1 MKKLIFDL
9 NNLETQSKNQ
19 ESKLSKLFLEF
30 DEIFNKKY
38 DILHPQNPK
47 SNLLLKIRPELFALI
62 LEFLD
67 LKTCFRFRLVSGRAN
82 ICAIITLHQKIKQ
95 LHEQSENLEYEL
107 NEQQQKYSQDIIN
120 QDLLTTQENVQ
131 NGLMQLSKV
140 GIDEIRMYQ
149 RPPQIISKVISLVCI
164 LLDSNIK
171 IYQENWSDC
180 QKILKDPMTLLNK
193 LLQLQIDNISDQQL
207 KLLQAIHNV
216 EAQQVQNISSSCYGF
231 YLYLQSI
238 VEIRESKYYII
249 KNQKLNLEKQIKSN
263 KNLIKKLQQITK

>member
-1 MKKLIFDL
+1 MKKLILDL
-9 NNLETQSKNQ
+9 NDLETQSKNQ
-19 ESKLSKLFLEF
+19 ESKLNKLFLEL

-47 SNLLLKIRPELFALI
+47 TNLLLRIRPELFALI

-82 ICAIITLHQKIKQ
+82 ICVIISLHQKIKQ
-95 LHEQSENLEYEL
+95 LHDLSKNLEYEL

-120 QDLLTTQENVQ
+120 QNLLTIQQ
-131 NGLMQLSKV
+131 NAQNSLTQLSKV
-140 GIDEIRMYQ
+140 AIDEIRMYS
-149 RPPQIISKVISLVCI
+149 RPPQVVQKVISLVCI

-171 IYQENWSDC
+171 NYQENWSDC
-180 QKILKDPMTLLNK
+180 QKILKEPMTLLNK

-216 EAQQVQNISSSCYGF
+216 EAQQVQNISTSCYGF

-238 VEIRESKYYII
+238 VELRESKYYIV
-249 KNQKLNLEKQIKSN
+249 KNQKLHLEKQIKSN
-263 KNLIKKLQQITK
+263 TNLIEKLQKITK